1 MIGDN
6 SSNYL
11 RTSGKNISYWID
23 STEPIFYEKLNRNI
37 NAEVVIIG
45 GGISGITTAYL
56 LSKEKVNVALIE
68 DGFIGSGE
76 TGRTTAHIVNVLD
89 DRYFDLE
96 KTFNEKDAAL
106 AAESHSQAINF
117 IDKIV
122 KEEKIDCDFQR
133 LDGYLFLHHTDKE
146 ENLQKE
152 FSAASK
158 AGLKVSFAEQVPGI
172 KSVHTPALKFP
183 NQAQFHPLKYMR
195 SLCRKIIEQGGKI
208 FTQTHADEISG
219 KVIKAS
225 GGFQINAGN
234 IVVATNTPIS
244 TRFVIHTKQF
254 PYRTYVI
261 ACKIPKGTLP
271 KALWW
276 DTGEH
281 CSEWFT
287 LPYHYVRLQ
296 DYNTN
301 YDLLIAGGED
311 HKTGQADKEEIP
323 EDERYKNLYDWTKE
337 HFPDAGEVHYHWSGQ
352 VIEPMDSLAFI
363 GKDPTAE
370 NVYLVTGDSGNG
382 ITHGTLAGIILK
394 DLILGRKN
402 KFSALYDPSRKNLS
416 SAFIYIKEQLNVAA
430 QYADLFSKGD
440 VENLK
445 DLLSGNGAVIR
456 YQLNKIA
463 VYRDET
469 GKYNF
474 FSAICPHLKCVVQ
487 WNKDEKTFD
496 CPCHGSRFSCYGK
509 VINGPANK
517 DLEVFES
524 EKIKEDRT

>member
-1 MIGDN
+1 
-6 SSNYL
+6 
-11 RTSGKNISYWID
+11 
-23 STEPIFYEKLNRNI
+23 
-37 NAEVVIIG
+37 
-45 GGISGITTAYL
+45 
-56 LSKEKVNVALIE
+56 
-68 DGFIGSGE
+68 
-76 TGRTTAHIVNVLD
+76 
-89 DRYFDLE
+89 
-96 KTFNEKDAAL
+96 
-106 AAESHSQAINF
+106 
-117 IDKIV
+117 
-122 KEEKIDCDFQR
+122 
-133 LDGYLFLHHTDKE
+133 
-146 ENLQKE
+146 
-152 FSAASK
+152 
-158 AGLKVSFAEQVPGI
+158 
-172 KSVHTPALKFP
+172 
-183 NQAQFHPLKYMR
+183 MR
-195 SLCRKIIEQGGKI
+195 SLCGKIIEQGGKI

-225 GGFQINAGN
+225 GGFKINAGN

-244 TRFVIHTKQF
+244 TRFATHTKQY

-276 DTGEH
+276 DTGDH
-281 CSEWFT
+281 SSAWFT

-337 HFPDAGEVHYHWSGQ
+337 HFPDAGEVLYHWSGQ

-416 SAFIYIKEQLNVAA
+416 SASIYIKEQLNVAA

-456 YQLNKIA
+456 YQLNNA

-487 WNKDEKTFD
+487 WKKDEKTFD

-524 EKIKEDRT
+524 EKIKEYRT